1 MMTDA
6 AERQAERDRMVE
18 EQLVARGIRDSRVL
32 SAMRKV
38 PRHRFLGPLY
48 EDRAYDDHALPIG
61 EGQTISQPF
70 MVALMTELLEIR
82 PEDRVLEIGTGSGY
96 QTAILAELCR
106 WVYSVERVET
116 LAAAAGRL
124 LDDLGYVNC
133 AIRVGDGS
141 QGWKEHAPYDGVLV
155 TAGAP
160 GIPPSLVDQ
169 LVLGGRLV
177 IPVGDR
183 TAQILY
189 RVVKEPGGIRREATT
204 GCVFVPLIGMEGWRV
219 EREV

>member
-1 MMTDA
+1 MDTNR

-18 EQLVARGIRDSRVL
+18 EQLVARGIRDTRVL
-32 SAMRKV
+32 AAMRKV
-38 PRHRFLGPLY
+38 PRHRFLDPLY
-48 EDRAYDDHALPIG
+48 EGRAYDDHALPIG
-61 EGQTISQPF
+61 EGQTISQPY

-106 WVYSVERVET
+106 WVYSVERVEP
-116 LAAAAGRL
+116 LASAAERL
-124 LDDLGYVNC
+124 LTELGYANVT
-133 AIRVGDGS
+133 IHVGDGS
-141 QGWKEHAPYDGVLV
+141 QGWKDHAPYDGILV

-160 GIPPSLVDQ
+160 GIPHPLVDQ
-169 LVLGGRLV
+169 LVMGGRLV

-183 TAQILY
+183 TAQVLY
-189 RVVKEPGGIRREATT
+189 RVVKEPGGIRRETTT
-204 GCVFVPLIGMEGWRV
+204 GCVFVPLIGAEGWRI